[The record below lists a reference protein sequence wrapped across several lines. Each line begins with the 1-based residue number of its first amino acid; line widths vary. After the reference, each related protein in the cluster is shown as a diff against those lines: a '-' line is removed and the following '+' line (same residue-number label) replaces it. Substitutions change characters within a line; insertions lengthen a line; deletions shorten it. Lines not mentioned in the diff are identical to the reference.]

1 MAHIEITRG
10 YTSARTGHHYLI
22 SAPDSWLYVSGYY
35 LTHYNSYTRCPVN
48 GLSTNKGIIIYS
60 SKSRPLVSGM
70 LANQLLVRLDSTDS
84 CRLSIVTNALHNS
97 SGTGSL
103 QLAVANLYRSCNT
116 WSVSRIEWCL
126 VSSKN
131 PIFCI

>member
-1 MAHIEITRG
+1 MSLGIT
-10 YTSARTGHHYLI
+10 
-22 SAPDSWLYVSGYY
+22 YY
-35 LTHYNSYTRCPVN
+35 YNSFTRCPVN

-70 LANQLLVRLDSTDS
+70 LANQLLVRLDSIDS

-126 VSSKN
+126 VSSIN
-131 PIFCI
+131 PILCI